1 MITKLIDWSGHP
13 TKGKPENLL
22 SRYGI
27 YAGLDV
33 GRFVHPSHLAVIV
46 PLEREDDEIPWK
58 ERHLCRWP
66 VCLAR
71 RRALC
76 QADC

>member
-33 GRFVHPSHLAVIV
+33 GRFVHPSLG
-46 PLEREDDEIPWK
+46 RD
-58 ERHLCRWP
+58 
-66 VCLAR
+66 
-71 RRALC
+71 RAPRTRGRGNPT
-76 QADC
+76 